1 MVRIMFVKTIF
12 KDVTALGGPTLY
24 LLTTIIAFFLNLNR
38 LALLLILG
46 FVISLLIVILVRS
59 FYFKERPK
67 KREHSNWLEK
77 IDASAFPSLHS
88 ARIVL
93 LSAIFIEF
101 FSNNFIT
108 ITLIITS
115 LLVCYSRIY
124 LKKHDWMDVGAG
136 IVLGLIIYFPL
147 TSFF

>member
-1 MVRIMFVKTIF
+1 MFVKTIF

-101 FSNNFIT
+101 
-108 ITLIITS
+108 
-115 LLVCYSRIY
+115 
-124 LKKHDWMDVGAG
+124 
-136 IVLGLIIYFPL
+136 
-147 TSFF
+147 